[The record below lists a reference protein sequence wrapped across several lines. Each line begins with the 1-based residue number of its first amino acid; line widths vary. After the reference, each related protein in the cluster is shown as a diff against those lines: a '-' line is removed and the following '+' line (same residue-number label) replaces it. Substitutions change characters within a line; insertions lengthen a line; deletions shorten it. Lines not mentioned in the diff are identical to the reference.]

1 MHRSKAAC
9 NQDKITHEY
18 WRVVRM
24 TNFLSEIMSC
34 YVGLFGPLTLKV
46 RSWIKQISV
55 TYFNVQLIRRP
66 LSLNMNEQ
74 YKFEFCA

>member
-24 TNFLSEIMSC
+24 TNVLSEVTDLCRPFWSIDPKS
-34 YVGLFGPLTLKV
+34 
-46 RSWIKQISV
+46 SQISV

-66 LSLNMNEQ
+66 LSLKHDE
-74 YKFEFCA
+74 

>member
-24 TNFLSEIMSC
+24 TNFFCQKSCHAMSA
-34 YVGLFGPLTLKV
+34 FWSIDPK
-46 RSWIKQISV
+46 S
-55 TYFNVQLIRRP
+55 
-66 LSLNMNEQ
+66 SLMN
-74 YKFEFCA
+74 